1 MQDVYVCRVIHSNTL
16 VNFLR
21 PLKMKKDKVLL
32 CPIHEIRGF
41 KTKREAIKKF
51 IMCLLLEKY
60 GSHVDFEIYIAP
72 KNRISLI
79 VNESI
84 YLSECDEDGVLPSK
98 IALYTIDPS
107 QVLAF
112 NVLDDNFTVKNS
124 ARVSESEVYTITG
137 WLAVNTD
144 GVK

>member
-1 MQDVYVCRVIHSNTL
+1 MQDVYVCRVIYSNSL
-16 VNFLR
+16 VSFLR
-21 PLKMKKDKVLL
+21 PLKTKKDKVLL

-60 GSHVDFEIYIAP
+60 GSHIDFEIFIAP
-72 KNRISLI
+72 KNRISLL
-79 VNESI
+79 VDQSFD
-84 YLSECDEDGVLPSK
+84 LSECDEDGVLPSK

-124 ARVSESEVYTITG
+124 ARVSESETYVITG

>member
-1 MQDVYVCRVIHSNTL
+1 
-16 VNFLR
+16 
-21 PLKMKKDKVLL
+21 MKKDKVLL

>member
-1 MQDVYVCRVIHSNTL
+1 
-16 VNFLR
+16 
-21 PLKMKKDKVLL
+21 MKKDKVLL

-60 GSHVDFEIYIAP
+60 GGHVDFEIYIAP

-79 VNESI
+79 VNEST

-144 GVK
+144 GAK

>member
-1 MQDVYVCRVIHSNTL
+1 
-16 VNFLR
+16 
-21 PLKMKKDKVLL
+21 MKKDKVLL
-32 CPIHEIRGF
+32 YPIHEIRGF

-60 GSHVDFEIYIAP
+60 GGHVDFEIYIAP

-79 VNESI
+79 VNEST
-84 YLSECDEDGVLPSK
+84 YLSECDEYGVLPSK

-144 GVK
+144 GAK